1 MFIEGLSMINSVNSS
16 SYTQNPFRDFS
27 KNRDVNFFMTQTQ
40 TEDTKKKSH
49 RGRNLAFAIGSSA
62 LIVGAGLLL
71 LSRGLPKSTSKHL
84 ENIKEFLEKR
94 LEKSAIKG
102 SDYWNEFYV
111 YSLRKVNT
119 FIDKAQS
126 INNFSSLKD
135 ILFKNIMNKNK
146 NTARIHKKI
155 SDFFERISRRTVK
168 GAYKSTGKK
177 FSNMF
182 TSFDNLDARILK
194 TNPNEIITINGQT
207 HTKYEWL
214 KIAKQHREN
223 IKGAV
228 ESFISAPKQTG
239 RYRHIKT
246 VTSKLYEQFW
256 DESFKDFWS
265 KNNKFRR
272 KEMWQTFIP
281 EEKISAGKTLLADQ
295 VAAVRN
301 KITYT
306 NADKINLMDEH
317 LKKLEE
323 LILPSDREGLDIVK
337 KLKWFLK
344 NPGGLAENTD
354 VFKKEL
360 TKLMD
365 RPLQEGLDKSIIAN
379 QQNLRKSYFKSI
391 TDLIDSKNSGE
402 LQEMLS
408 IYEKIAPY
416 ELSLIRPQVT
426 KAVASFDKSLNLE
439 TVEFFDK
446 VRDLE
451 LGSAP
456 TDLLS
461 IVASGGMIAYGLT
474 KAKDS
479 DERMSVTLKAGI
491 PIVGAIATSL
501 FCTAR
506 LISGGKSMV
515 FGAVSGFV
523 LNQIGNLADTIRK
536 KFGQKQ
542 AAAAQKN
549 PTNSQVA

>member
-1 MFIEGLSMINSVNSS
+1 
-16 SYTQNPFRDFS
+16 
-27 KNRDVNFFMTQTQ
+27 
-40 TEDTKKKSH
+40 
-49 RGRNLAFAIGSSA
+49 
-62 LIVGAGLLL
+62 
-71 LSRGLPKSTSKHL
+71 
-84 ENIKEFLEKR
+84 
-94 LEKSAIKG
+94 
-102 SDYWNEFYV
+102 
-111 YSLRKVNT
+111 
-119 FIDKAQS
+119 
-126 INNFSSLKD
+126 
-135 ILFKNIMNKNK
+135 
-146 NTARIHKKI
+146 
-155 SDFFERISRRTVK
+155 
-168 GAYKSTGKK
+168 
-177 FSNMF
+177 
-182 TSFDNLDARILK
+182 
-194 TNPNEIITINGQT
+194 
-207 HTKYEWL
+207 
-214 KIAKQHREN
+214 
-223 IKGAV
+223 
-228 ESFISAPKQTG
+228 
-239 RYRHIKT
+239 
-246 VTSKLYEQFW
+246 
-256 DESFKDFWS
+256 
-265 KNNKFRR
+265 
-272 KEMWQTFIP
+272 
-281 EEKISAGKTLLADQ
+281 
-295 VAAVRN
+295 
-301 KITYT
+301 
-306 NADKINLMDEH
+306 
-317 LKKLEE
+317 
-323 LILPSDREGLDIVK
+323 
-337 KLKWFLK
+337 
-344 NPGGLAENTD
+344 
-354 VFKKEL
+354 
-360 TKLMD
+360 MD

-426 KAVASFDKSLNLE
+426 KAVTSFDKSLNLE

-461 IVASGGMIAYGLT
+461 ILASGGMIAYGLT

-523 LNQIGNLADTIRK
+523 LNQIGNLADMIRK

>member
-1 MFIEGLSMINSVNSS
+1 MISSVNSS
-16 SYTQNPFRDFS
+16 SYSQNPFRDFS
-27 KNRDVNFFMTQTQ
+27 KNRDVNFIMTPSQTKETQ
-40 TEDTKKKSH
+40 EKSH

-62 LIVGAGLLL
+62 LIVGAGFLLL
-71 LSRGLPKSTSKHL
+71 TRGLPKNTAKHL
-84 ENIKEFLEKR
+84 EKIKEFLEKR

-111 YSLRKVNT
+111 YSIRKVNS
-119 FIDKAQS
+119 FIEKAQS

-135 ILFKNIMNKNK
+135 ILFKNIMSKNK
-146 NTARIHKKI
+146 TTARIHKKI
-155 SDFFERISRRTVK
+155 SDFFERISRKTVK
-168 GAYKSTGKK
+168 SAYKNTGKK
-177 FSNMF
+177 FSRMF

-194 TNPNEIITINGQT
+194 TNPDEIVTINGISR
-207 HTKYEWL
+207 TKHEWL

-228 ESFISAPKQTG
+228 EDFISAPKQTN
-239 RYRHIKT
+239 RYRSIKST
-246 VTSKLYEQFW
+246 TSRLYDQFW

-281 EEKISAGKTLLADQ
+281 EEKISAGKTSLAEQ
-295 VAAVRN
+295 VAAIRN

-306 NADKINLMDEH
+306 SADKINLMDEH
-317 LKKLEE
+317 LRKLES

-344 NPGGLAENTD
+344 NPDGLAENTD

-360 TKLMD
+360 AKLME

-379 QQNLRKSYFKSI
+379 QKNLRHSYMKSI
-391 TDLIDSKNSGE
+391 TDLIDSKDCGE

-416 ELSLIRPQVT
+416 ELSLVRPQVT

-474 KAKDS
+474 KAKDA

-506 LISGGKSMV
+506 LISGGKAMV

-523 LNQIGNLADTIRK
+523 LNQIGSVADILRK
-536 KFGQKQ
+536 KFAKNPAGN
-542 AAAAQKN
+542 AAEN